1 MKRFLA
7 GLAFAV
13 ILVSVGIIWMDDKTA
28 TQTVAIDPMH
38 DGTYVIGGRSVTLK
52 SGYSEVANL
61 GSASKTITR
70 YFGNDATGDINGDGR
85 TDRAFLITQE
95 MGGSGTFFY
104 VVGLLDTP
112 QGKAGTDGVLLGDR
126 IAPQNTS
133 IDSKGIVL
141 VNYADRKVT
150 DSFASPATEGKSLYL
165 KLDPA
170 TLQFGE
176 VVQGFEGEA
185 DPSHMSLQMKKWNWV
200 NTIYGDG
207 KEVKP
212 LQANRFSLTFQSN
225 GKFSATTDCNGIGG
239 SFVSNEK
246 TLKFS
251 NMVSTLIGCGPSQE
265 RAFTDMLTQTKSYSF
280 TSKGELI
287 MNLNLNN
294 GAFIFR

>member
-1 MKRFLA
+1 MKRLLA
-7 GLAFAV
+7 GVAFAV
-13 ILVSVGIIWMDDKTA
+13 ILMSVGIMWIDDKTP
-28 TQTVAIDPMH
+28 TRSVAFDPMH
-38 DGTYVIGGRSVTLK
+38 DGTFVIGGKSVTLK

-61 GSASKTITR
+61 GSSSKTITR

-85 TDRAFLITQE
+85 IDRAFLITQE

-112 QGKAGTDGVLLGDR
+112 AGNVGTDGVLLGDR

-133 IDSKGIVL
+133 IDSKGTVL

-176 VVQGFEGEA
+176 VVQVFDGA
-185 DPSHMSLQMKKWNWV
+185 HSMTLQMKKWNWV

-225 GKFSATTDCNGIGG
+225 GKFSATTDCNSIAG
-239 SFVSNEK
+239 SYVTNAK
-246 TLKFS
+246 ALTFS

-265 RAFTDMLTQTKSYSF
+265 HEFTDMLTQTKSYSF
-280 TSKGELI
+280 TSQGELI
-287 MNLNLNN
+287 MNLNVKN